1 MKKENKNLKDKNNFS
16 FNQKNN
22 NFNKNHKNLKTNQN
36 QNSKK
41 SNKKF
46 QKILLLDELEK
57 IENDNTKTSQVIN
70 NENDVNISKSIK
82 INKDNKNVS
91 QAINNKDDV
100 NISKS
105 IKNNKDKRNISQ
117 AINNKDDVNISKSI
131 KINKDNK
138 NISSI
143 LKKEI
148 LQDEKRNINNQS
160 KSKEKTTEDS
170 ITAEEFNQD
179 LTTLKNLILEKKKLK
194 AILDKNDL
202 ENKIKKQH
210 TIKFKEIKETT
221 DEHGNPI
228 LENKFIFPKI
238 EEKGFR
244 YEKTNIEKLNHRT
257 NDLVRGKIHR
267 EIQEDEDNNTTV
279 KSLHFFEKRTETNLI
294 SYIRNKNF
302 RNIKKYQKLDKK
314 IENITKKQ
322 NYNNLKT
329 QLNTS
334 NKKELKNAL
343 KKTNQKNAY
352 KKMMVKEIRK
362 ATAKKYIEKTVTS
375 IISTTSNPLNV
386 LLSLK
391 GILIGFVIFLIIF
404 VISFVSMFFTQESKG
419 NIYEIQKAELY
430 YREMEAKIEFEHGKR
445 INHNPIDLS
454 SFLTV
459 VFGEFVFD
467 DYMKNALEKLITV
480 QYEENKLLSTII
492 KENLAEEQYTYF
504 LELHQNKGGFIK
516 YGSPFKEEYESRITS
531 YIGYRINPTSSTPKL
546 QLHKGLDIGM
556 NGGTPILAIS
566 NGTVIRANYS
576 NSFGNIVEIRH
587 DDGYVSKYAHQQR
600 LNVKKGQKV
609 KQGDVIGF
617 VGTTGDSTGNHLHL
631 ELYDENGEFMNPI
644 FFIARNNQ
652 GSEENEN
659 RKT

>member
-1 MKKENKNLKDKNNFS
+1 MEKENKNLKDKNNFS

-36 QNSKK
+36 ENSKK

-46 QKILLLDELEK
+46 QKILLLDELEN
-57 IENDNTKTSQVIN
+57 IENNNTKTSQVIN

-82 INKDNKNVS
+82 NNKDKRNISKVIDNKND
-91 QAINNKDDV
+91 I

-105 IKNNKDKRNISQ
+105 IKNNKE
-117 AINNKDDVNISKSI
+117 
-131 KINKDNK
+131 NK
-138 NISSI
+138 NISQVINNENDINVSNSNKNKEKQNIYNI
-143 LKKEI
+143 LKKEMT
-148 LQDEKRNINNQS
+148 QDEERNTNTQN
-160 KSKEKTTEDS
+160 KSKEKNTQSNTQHNITE
-170 ITAEEFNQD
+170 EEFKED
-179 LTTLKNLILEKKKLK
+179 LKNLKNLSLEKKKLK

-202 ENKIKKQH
+202 ESKIKKNYNL
-210 TIKFKEIKETT
+210 KFKEIQETT
-221 DEHGNPI
+221 DEQGNTI
-228 LENKFIFPKI
+228 LENKFILPKI

-244 YEKTNIEKLNHRT
+244 YKKTNIEKLNHRT
-257 NDLVRGKIHR
+257 NDLLRGKIHR
-267 EIQEDEDNNTTV
+267 EIQKDEDNNTTV
-279 KSLHFFEKRTETNLI
+279 KSLHFFEKRIETNLI
-294 SYIRNKNF
+294 FYNRNKNI

-334 NKKELKNAL
+334 NKKELKNAF
-343 KKTNQKNAY
+343 KKANQKNAY
-352 KKMMVKEIRK
+352 KKMMMKEIRK
-362 ATAKKYIEKTVTS
+362 ANAKKYVEKAVTS
-375 IISTTSNPLNV
+375 IISATSNPLNV

-391 GILIGFVIFLIIF
+391 GILISFVIFLIIF
-404 VISFVSMFFTQESKG
+404 VISFFSMFFMQESKG

-454 SFLTV
+454 SFLTTI
-459 VFGEFVFD
+459 FGEFIFD

-492 KENLAEEQYTYF
+492 KENLTEEQYSYF
-504 LELHQNKGGFIK
+504 LELHQNKGGFVK
-516 YGSPFKEEYESRITS
+516 YGSPFQVEYESRITS
-531 YIGYRINPTSSTPKL
+531 YIGYRINPTSNTPKL

-556 NGGTPILAIS
+556 VGGTPILAIS
-566 NGTVIRANYS
+566 DGTVTRANYS
-576 NSFGNIVEIRH
+576 SSFGNIVEIKH

-652 GSEENEN
+652 DLGEE
-659 RKT
+659 K

>member
-1 MKKENKNLKDKNNFS
+1 M
-16 FNQKNN
+16 
-22 NFNKNHKNLKTNQN
+22 
-36 QNSKK
+36 
-41 SNKKF
+41 
-46 QKILLLDELEK
+46 LLLDELEK
-57 IENDNTKTSQVIN
+57 IDNTKTSQVIN
-70 NENDVNISKSIK
+70 N
-82 INKDNKNVS
+82 KN
-91 QAINNKDDV
+91 DV

-117 AINNKDDVNISKSI
+117 VIDNKNDINISKSI
-131 KINKDNK
+131 KNNKENK
-138 NISSI
+138 NISQVINNENDINVSNSNKNKEKQNIYNI
-143 LKKEI
+143 LKKEMT
-148 LQDEKRNINNQS
+148 QDEERNTNTQN
-160 KSKEKTTEDS
+160 KSKEKNTQSNTQHNITE
-170 ITAEEFNQD
+170 EEFKED
-179 LTTLKNLILEKKKLK
+179 LKNLKNLSLEKKKLK

-202 ENKIKKQH
+202 ESKIKKNYNL
-210 TIKFKEIKETT
+210 KFKEIQETT
-221 DEHGNPI
+221 DEQGNTI
-228 LENKFIFPKI
+228 LENKFILPKI

-244 YEKTNIEKLNHRT
+244 YKKTNIEKLNHRT
-257 NDLVRGKIHR
+257 NDLIRGKIHR

-279 KSLHFFEKRTETNLI
+279 KSLHFFEKRIETNLI
-294 SYIRNKNF
+294 SFNRNKNF

-314 IENITKKQ
+314 IDNISKKQ

-329 QLNTS
+329 QLNTL
-334 NKKELKNAL
+334 NKKEFKNAL

-352 KKMMVKEIRK
+352 KKMMMKEIRK
-362 ATAKKYIEKTVTS
+362 ATAKKYIEKAVTS
-375 IISTTSNPLNV
+375 IISATSNPLSL
-386 LLSLK
+386 LLSFK
-391 GILIGFVIFLIIF
+391 GIVIGFVIFLIIF

-430 YREMEAKIEFEHGKR
+430 YREMEAKIEFEQGKR

-454 SFLTV
+454 SFLTTI
-459 VFGEFVFD
+459 FGEFIFD

-492 KENLAEEQYTYF
+492 KENLTEEQYTYF
-504 LELHQNKGGFIK
+504 LELHQNKCGFIK
-516 YGSPFKEEYESRITS
+516 YGSPFQVEYESRITS
-531 YIGYRINPTSSTPKL
+531 YIGYRINPTSSQTEL

-566 NGTVIRANYS
+566 DGTVTRANYS
-576 NSFGNIVEIRH
+576 SSFGNIVEIKH

-652 GSEENEN
+652 DLGEE
-659 RKT
+659 K